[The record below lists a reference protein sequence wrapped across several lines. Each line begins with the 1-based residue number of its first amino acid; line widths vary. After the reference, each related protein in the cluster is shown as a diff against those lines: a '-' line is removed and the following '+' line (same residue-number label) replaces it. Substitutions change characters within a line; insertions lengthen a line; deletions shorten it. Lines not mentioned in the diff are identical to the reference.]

1 LAFSA
6 GENHDDN
13 IFARIV
19 RGEAPSINVYE
30 DADAMAFM
38 DAFPQAEGHVL
49 VISKT
54 SDARTILDI
63 DETTLSRMIGVAK
76 SVALAVHLALH
87 PDGVMIVQLNGPA
100 AGQTV
105 DRFHIHVIP
114 RWAGLPLKGPGQGKA
129 VDLDQLRATADNIRQ
144 AFYV

>member
-1 LAFSA
+1 LAFPA

-19 RGEAPSINVYE
+19 RGAAPSINVYE

-63 DETTLSRMIGVAK
+63 DATTLGKLIEVAR
-76 SVALAVHLALH
+76 SVALAVRLALH
-87 PDGVMIVQLNGPA
+87 PDGVMVVQLNGPA

-105 DRFHIHVIP
+105 DRFHFHIIP
-114 RWAGLPLKGPGQGKA
+114 RWTGLPLKGPGQGEA
-129 VDLDQLRATADNIRQ
+129 ADPDRLRATADKIRQ
-144 AFYV
+144 AFNI